1 MRAPTRYTIGET
13 YGADRERLPAMIE
26 QESKQESGRTVKI
39 NIPHFWGWFAFTIVL
54 VVVMML
60 TVIRPFIVP
69 KSVVLI
75 TASIFALW
83 WLLGGLFFRTRFAKV
98 IGKRRRSGLR
108 IGGWALDGWHARHRR
123 HGSYWRAMRSWV
135 R

>member
-1 MRAPTRYTIGET
+1 MAKV
-13 YGADRERLPAMIE
+13 E
-26 QESKQESGRTVKI
+26 QEQEQRTRRTVKI

-54 VVVMML
+54 AIVIML

-83 WLLGGLFFRTRFAKV
+83 WLLGGLFFRVRFAKV

-108 IGGWALDGWHARHRR
+108 VGGWALDGWHARHRR